1 MADLLSEAIADA
13 KRVKSAAIANAK
25 LTLEE
30 TFQPSIQRM
39 ISTKLAEEEGEDS
52 DDDIDVNINF
62 GSDDFD
68 SEEDESIGMGS
79 FSDEDAESE
88 EEMPEEEPA
97 EERDMELESLIRELE
112 GEDFDDLEEGEEDNW
127 SDPIPDAIHEED
139 MFDAMDEEELEEAI
153 QRIVEEEMEDDMEDE
168 LSELFEADGKRFI
181 IDGADEGYEDM
192 DEEELEEAINEIMD
206 DELEEDETIDL
217 NIDEDDEFGM
227 NERFL
232 RNVGNRSKS
241 LRAENVNLKNK
252 LNEAYRA
259 VTTMKTTLNEVNLL
273 NAKLMYTTKTFKQFD
288 LTESQQ
294 HSILDSFDR
303 ANSVREVK
311 LIYTA
316 ICESR
321 GKSKPKPNRI
331 TEGFASKPQ
340 KFINKTTNGTENR
353 SNIVEGSVVRWS
365 PSRLQ
370 QLAGLTKLED

>member
-62 GSDDFD
+62 DSDGFD
-68 SEEDESIGMGS
+68 SEDDAAIGMGS
-79 FSDEDAESE
+79 FSDE
-88 EEMPEEEPA
+88 EEEPA
-97 EERDMELESLIRELE
+97 EEETEEDPDLELESLIRELE
-112 GEDFDDLEEGEEDNW
+112 GEEFDLEEDYDDW
-127 SDPIPDAIHEED
+127 SDPIPDAIREED
-139 MFDAMDEEELEEAI
+139 ELDELDFTEEEITEAIQSIMEEEMDDELEEELT
-153 QRIVEEEMEDDMEDE
+153 
-168 LSELFEADGKRFI
+168 ELFEEDGERFVV
-181 IDGADEGYEDM
+181 DSV
-192 DEEELEEAINEIMD
+192 DEEYDESDLEEAINEVMD
-206 DELEEDETIDL
+206 EETLDVNLDEEDM
-217 NIDEDDEFGM
+217 EFEESFHRPQGRKSSALYR
-227 NERFL
+227 E
-232 RNVGNRSKS
+232 NRRLS
-241 LRAENVNLKNK
+241 AK

-259 VTTMKTTLNEVNLL
+259 VTTMKKTLNDVNLL

-321 GKSKPKPNRI
+321 SKSKPKSNRI

-340 KFINKTTNGTENR
+340 NFINKSKNGTETR

-370 QLAGLTKLED
+370 QLAGLTKLDD